1 MKNYKAM
8 KSAKSWSV
16 KKAKVV
22 DQAAVS
28 EVRADDG
35 KNVVR
40 EAQAEQSHNELQ
52 LVKKQF
58 DSNSGKALDD
68 SVRSYDLS
76 SLANDISRLKA
87 DISRLQDEQ
96 ADMEQLEKDLKAL

>member
-22 DQAAVS
+22 DRAAVS
-28 EVRADDG
+28 EVKDDDG
-35 KNVVR
+35 NVVR
-40 EAQAEQSHNELQ
+40 AAEAEQSHDELQ
-52 LVKKQF
+52 LVKKQY

-68 SVRSYDLS
+68 SVESISLS
-76 SLANDISRLKA
+76 SLAGNISRIKA
-87 DISRLQDEQ
+87 DIKSLQDEQ
-96 ADMEQLEKDLKAL
+96 ADLEELEKDLKAL

>member
-22 DQAAVS
+22 DSPAVS
-28 EVRADDG
+28 EVTDSDG
-35 KNVVR
+35 KVVR
-40 EAQAEQSHNELQ
+40 HAQSERSHNELQ

-58 DSNSGKALDD
+58 DPSSGKALDD
-68 SVRSYDLS
+68 SVQSYELR
-76 SLANDISRLKA
+76 SLASDISRVKA

>member
-28 EVRADDG
+28 EVKDDDG
-35 KNVVR
+35 YVVR
-40 EAQAEQSHNELQ
+40 AAEAERSHDELQ
-52 LVKKQF
+52 LVQKRF

-68 SVRSYDLS
+68 SVQSISLS
-76 SLANDISRLKA
+76 SLASDISRVKA
-87 DISRLQDEQ
+87 QISDLQDEQ

>member
-22 DQAAVS
+22 DRAAVS
-28 EVRADDG
+28 EVKDDDG
-35 KNVVR
+35 NVVR
-40 EAQAEQSHNELQ
+40 AAEAEESHDELQ
-52 LVKKQF
+52 LVQKRY

-68 SVRSYDLS
+68 SVQSFDLG
-76 SLANDISRLKA
+76 SLASDISRIKA
-87 DISRLQDEQ
+87 DIKSLQDEQ

>member
-22 DQAAVS
+22 DSKAIS
-28 EVRADDG
+28 EVKDDDG
-35 KNVVR
+35 NVVR
-40 EAQAEQSHNELQ
+40 AAEAEESHEELQ
-52 LVKKQF
+52 LVQKRY
-58 DSNSGKALDD
+58 DSSSGKALDD
-68 SVRSYDLS
+68 SVQSISLS
-76 SLANDISRLKA
+76 SLAGDISRVK
-87 DISRLQDEQ
+87 DEISRLQDEQ

>member
-22 DQAAVS
+22 ASPAVS
-28 EVRADDG
+28 EVKDDDG
-35 KNVVR
+35 KVVR
-40 EAQAEQSHNELQ
+40 EAQAEQSHDELQ
-52 LVKKQF
+52 QVRKQY

-68 SVRSYDLS
+68 SVQSYNLS
-76 SLANDISRLKA
+76 DVANEIQRCKDRASEAQAEHA
-87 DISRLQDEQ
+87 DWE
-96 ADMEQLEKDLKAL
+96 ELEKDLKAL

>member
-8 KSAKSWSV
+8 KTAKSWSV

-28 EVRADDG
+28 EVTDDDG
-35 KNVVR
+35 KVVR
-40 EAQAEQSHNELQ
+40 AAQAEESHNELQ
-52 LVKKQF
+52 LVQKRF

-68 SVRSYDLS
+68 SVQSYDLN
-76 SLANDISRLKA
+76 SLAGDISRVKA

>member
-8 KSAKSWSV
+8 KTAKSWSV

-28 EVRADDG
+28 EVKDDDG
-35 KNVVR
+35 NVVR
-40 EAQAEQSHNELQ
+40 AAEAEKSHNELQ
-52 LVKKQF
+52 LVQKRF

-68 SVRSYDLS
+68 SVQSYNLS
-76 SLANDISRLKA
+76 SLASDISRVKA
-87 DISRLQDEQ
+87 EISRLQDEQ
-96 ADMEQLEKDLKAL
+96 ADMEELEKDLKAL

>member
-1 MKNYKAM
+1 M

-22 DQAAVS
+22 DRAAVS
-28 EVRADDG
+28 EVKDDDG
-35 KNVVR
+35 KVVR
-40 EAQAEQSHNELQ
+40 QAEAEQSHVELQ
-52 LVKKQF
+52 LVQKRY

-68 SVRSYDLS
+68 SVQSYSLS
-76 SLANDISRLKA
+76 QVANDISRVKA
-87 DISRLQDEQ
+87 QISELQDEQ

>member
-22 DQAAVS
+22 DSAAVS
-28 EVRADDG
+28 EVTDDDG
-35 KNVVR
+35 KVVR
-40 EAQAEQSHNELQ
+40 EAEAEKSHNELQ
-52 LVKKQF
+52 LVKKRY
-58 DSNSGKALDD
+58 DSSSGKALDD
-68 SVRSYDLS
+68 SVQSYSLS
-76 SLANDISRLKA
+76 SLASDISRVKSQ
-87 DISRLQDEQ
+87 ISDLQDEQ

>member
-22 DQAAVS
+22 DQAAIS
-28 EVRADDG
+28 EVKDDDG
-35 KNVVR
+35 NVVR
-40 EAQAEQSHNELQ
+40 QAQAEKSHDELQ

-58 DSNSGKALDD
+58 DSSNGKALDD
-68 SVRSYDLS
+68 SVQSY
-76 SLANDISRLKA
+76 SLNQVASDISRIKA

>member
-22 DQAAVS
+22 DRAAVP
-28 EVRADDG
+28 EVKDDDG
-35 KNVVR
+35 KVVR
-40 EAQAEQSHNELQ
+40 AAQAEESHDELQ
-52 LVKKQF
+52 LVKKQY
-58 DSNSGKALDD
+58 DSNNGKALDD
-68 SVRSYDLS
+68 SVQSIDLG
-76 SLANDISRLKA
+76 SLANDISRVKA

>member
-8 KSAKSWSV
+8 KTAKSWSV

-22 DQAAVS
+22 DHAAVS
-28 EVRADDG
+28 EVTDSDG
-35 KNVVR
+35 NVVR
-40 EAQAEQSHNELQ
+40 SAQAEQSHNEVQ
-52 LVKKQF
+52 VVQKRF

-68 SVRSYDLS
+68 LVQSISLN
-76 SLANDISRLKA
+76 SLASDISRVKA
-87 DISRLQDEQ
+87 QISDLQDEQ

>member
-28 EVRADDG
+28 EVTDDDG
-35 KNVVR
+35 KV
-40 EAQAEQSHNELQ
+40 E
-52 LVKKQF
+52 
-58 DSNSGKALDD
+58 
-68 SVRSYDLS
+68 
-76 SLANDISRLKA
+76 
-87 DISRLQDEQ
+87 
-96 ADMEQLEKDLKAL
+96 EQLKLNNHMMNYS